1 MQNADSYKRIK
12 ILINNP
18 KNLHQSLFKNTM
30 SMNSSSIS
38 NSKSENN
45 LIKSRNKKNK
55 LLNKS
60 SMSLII
66 KRGCGNQTN
75 DYNLL
80 TNYYRYKNSASYFS
94 KYNQFL
100 ILNTYKKNTYYT
112 SSQNQNTLP
121 DIYLIKNNDSESN
134 DTSNKKHHRN
144 KSQQDFNKEMTTF
157 FSFRKFPYSNFLLD
171 KGIKKLNL
179 TKVNTNNSNFLREN
193 KRVKNLNKNNF
204 RPNYKKIFN
213 NKLVSKDLKK
223 FNKKLFG
230 GSSERILCNSKTQYF
245 IPHVE
250 SDKITSNSNTNN
262 NVIKKVIIKE
272 NSKKNQDE
280 EKNFVNIE
288 FNGILTKV
296 ITKLPNNKDISEKS
310 DAEDIDFHKIMKHPF
325 IKESYGYN
333 FFKNVKYEYKIKENP
348 FEDKD
353 LIYNIKNLII
363 NPNTK
368 LFRNEN
374 LIAGA
379 DYYKRTNNNESNKN
393 YKLLSKQGYKKM
405 KNSIKRHLK
414 KRIEKNL
421 LNIKRIK
428 NDLGILIEKN
438 IKKLKKNEEEI
449 FNGEL

>member
-1 MQNADSYKRIK
+1 M
-12 ILINNP
+12 
-18 KNLHQSLFKNTM
+18 
-30 SMNSSSIS
+30 
-38 NSKSENN
+38 
-45 LIKSRNKKNK
+45 
-55 LLNKS
+55 
-60 SMSLII
+60 
-66 KRGCGNQTN
+66 
-75 DYNLL
+75 
-80 TNYYRYKNSASYFS
+80 
-94 KYNQFL
+94 
-100 ILNTYKKNTYYT
+100 
-112 SSQNQNTLP
+112 
-121 DIYLIKNNDSESN
+121 DI
-134 DTSNKKHHRN
+134 DTK
-144 KSQQDFNKEMTTF
+144 F
-157 FSFRKFPYSNFLLD
+157 F
-171 KGIKKLNL
+171 
-179 TKVNTNNSNFLREN
+179 V
-193 KRVKNLNKNNF
+193 
-204 RPNYKKIFN
+204 FN

-230 GSSERILCNSKTQYF
+230 ESSERILCNSKTQYF

-379 DYYKRTNNNESNKN
+379 DYYKRKNNNESNKN

-421 LNIKRIK
+421 LNIERIK